1 MNSGLTCWTHI
12 ISTYR
17 KRQAFAHCRDF
28 QVVINQRLDDKLNP
42 VDPAALAV
50 ALFEDLG

>member
-1 MNSGLTCWTHI
+1 MLDSYHFNLPSFKHLLT
-12 ISTYR
+12 
-17 KRQAFAHCRDF
+17 AEF

-50 ALFEDLG
+50 AGFV